1 MKKKLLAMLLV
12 STTVVTV
19 ACSSNNQAKEEGTSN
34 QNNEELVLAISNEPA
49 DGFDPVNGWGKYGAP
64 LFQSTLFRYDPD
76 FNLINDIGV
85 NYEISEDLL
94 NWTIEIREDVRY
106 SDDTPFKVEDIIYTF
121 ETIKAANSI
130 IDLQNV
136 KAIEKL
142 DETHVVFQLKKP
154 DTTFAHILA
163 TTGLFSEK
171 HYSDTYNQHPIGT
184 GPYILEQ
191 WDKGEKVIL
200 TPNPNYYGE
209 EPEIKKLTFLF
220 LNEETA
226 IASAK
231 KEEIDVLA
239 VSAQNADLDIPGMT
253 LQTFDS
259 VDNRGIALPVIKETT
274 RDGKKVG
281 NDVTTNRSI
290 RQAMNI
296 VIDRDEMVSGVLNG
310 FGTRAF
316 SVADQLPW
324 WNEKSVFEDNQL
336 DKAKAILEKDGW
348 EWDKDGKLFKG
359 EIEATIDLLY
369 PSGDPVREAL
379 ALTFKT
385 QVAPLGITVNT
396 IGESW
401 DYLEKEFNANPT
413 LMGWGSNTPIEMYN
427 IYDSSTIGKGMYNIN
442 YYQNDQVENYF
453 DKALSSRDLDEANKY
468 WKLAQWDGEQGFAT
482 EEGDVP
488 WIWLVNVQH
497 LYYMNDQLNI
507 GEQKIQPHGHGWA
520 ITDFINE
527 WTLSND

>member
-1 MKKKLLAMLLV
+1 M
-12 STTVVTV
+12 
-19 ACSSNNQAKEEGTSN
+19 
-34 QNNEELVLAISNEPA
+34 
-49 DGFDPVNGWGKYGAP
+49 NGWGKYGAP

-239 VSAQNADLDIPGMT
+239 VSAQNANLDIPGMT

-259 VDNRGIALPVIKETT
+259 VDNRG
-274 RDGKKVG
+274 
-281 NDVTTNRSI
+281 
-290 RQAMNI
+290 
-296 VIDRDEMVSGVLNG
+296 
-310 FGTRAF
+310 
-316 SVADQLPW
+316 
-324 WNEKSVFEDNQL
+324 
-336 DKAKAILEKDGW
+336 
-348 EWDKDGKLFKG
+348 
-359 EIEATIDLLY
+359 
-369 PSGDPVREAL
+369 
-379 ALTFKT
+379 
-385 QVAPLGITVNT
+385 
-396 IGESW
+396 
-401 DYLEKEFNANPT
+401 
-413 LMGWGSNTPIEMYN
+413 
-427 IYDSSTIGKGMYNIN
+427 
-442 YYQNDQVENYF
+442 
-453 DKALSSRDLDEANKY
+453 Y
-468 WKLAQWDGEQGFAT
+468 WKKFWS
-482 EEGDVP
+482 
-488 WIWLVNVQH
+488 IH
-497 LYYMNDQLNI
+497 
-507 GEQKIQPHGHGWA
+507 
-520 ITDFINE
+520 
-527 WTLSND
+527 